1 MIHIKD
7 MYKVYSMGDVEINAL
22 NGINI
27 SISQH
32 EFVAI
37 VGPSG
42 SGKSTLMNMIG
53 CLDTPTSGEYS
64 IDGVQVN
71 GLTDNQL
78 ADIRN
83 KKIGFIFQGF
93 NLLQK
98 LSAIENV
105 ELPLV
110 YQGISVK
117 ERYERSLKAL
127 EAVGLGNRMNHKPTE
142 LSGGQQQ
149 RVAIARALA
158 SDPPLILADEP
169 TGNLDTKSGKEIM
182 SLLHELHSKG
192 NTIILITH
200 DNDVAMQA
208 KRVVRIQDGLI
219 TEDRS
224 VV

>member
-1 MIHIKD
+1 
-7 MYKVYSMGDVEINAL
+7 
-22 NGINI
+22 
-27 SISQH
+27 
-32 EFVAI
+32 
-37 VGPSG
+37 
-42 SGKSTLMNMIG
+42 MNMIG
-53 CLDTPTSGEYS
+53 CLDTPTSGEYY
-64 IDGVQVN
+64 IDGQKAN
-71 GLTDNQL
+71 GLNDDQL

-98 LSAIENV
+98 LSALENV

-110 YQGISVK
+110 YQGVSTK
-117 ERYERSLKAL
+117 ERYEKSVKAL
-127 EAVGLGNRMNHKPTE
+127 NAVGLGDRLLHKPNE

-182 SLLHELHSKG
+182 ALLHELHNRG
-192 NTIILITH
+192 NTIVLITH
-200 DNDVAMQA
+200 DNEVAMQA
-208 KRVVRIQDGLI
+208 DRVVRIQDGMI
-219 TEDRS
+219 TEDRK